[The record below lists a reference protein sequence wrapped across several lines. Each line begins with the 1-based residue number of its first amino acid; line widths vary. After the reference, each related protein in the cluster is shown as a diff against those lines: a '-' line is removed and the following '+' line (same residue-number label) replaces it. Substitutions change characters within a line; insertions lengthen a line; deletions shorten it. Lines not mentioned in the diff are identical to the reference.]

1 HVAAAAGAAA
11 AGSGPRRRFVRPLGR
26 GGSPLAAAAVGAPRA
41 AATDGGGR
49 REPAVH
55 LARGRAPS
63 ASCLSVALDPGLA
76 GVHRERGRRGDGPEL
91 LAAAQPALHGRA
103 APPVAAGGTGGRTFR
118 HAGRRGGAFAPTPG
132 ALSGRRVG

>member
-1 HVAAAAGAAA
+1 AG
-11 AGSGPRRRFVRPLGR
+11 
-26 GGSPLAAAAVGAPRA
+26 
-41 AATDGGGR
+41 TDGGGR
-49 REPAVH
+49 RERAVH

-91 LAAAQPALHGRA
+91 LAAAQPALRGRA
-103 APPVAAGGTGGRTFR
+103 APPVAAGGTGGRTLR

-132 ALSGRRVG
+132 ALSGRRVGFGPLAFLDAQAGGGCFFRRAVQAGAAAVRESHSVLAGRPG